1 VAVLLVVE
9 LDGGAQV
16 VEAGVQGGDLA
27 VVGGGRKLRIAMAA
41 RTPRITTTINSST
54 SVKPRG
60 GGGGESSLLTPVMD

>member
-27 VVGGGRKLRIAMAA
+27 VVGGGRKLRN
-41 RTPRITTTINSST
+41 RD
-54 SVKPRG
+54 
-60 GGGGESSLLTPVMD
+60 GGEDAEDHHDDQQFHEREARVEAGAANHHC